1 LRTQQ
6 EVSAMTETE
15 DRSAPALSRRRF
27 GVLAAAA
34 AGAGLGL
41 MGSGPSRRAQAAT
54 RWRLATPYP
63 EGNFQ
68 TLSTQFFAED
78 LARESKGRL
87 TIDVYP
93 NDSLMG
99 FDRIL
104 PAVMGNQ
111 LELGEIQLSWL
122 GPWLAAAEVDSVPFL
137 AGTYEEARKL
147 WAASRPVFQRT
158 LGRLNL
164 VVLKAVPW
172 PPVGLASR
180 MRLAHVGDLAGR
192 RFLVTSPIT
201 RAFAMAVG
209 AQPVELSPAQA
220 PAAFAQGQFDALF
233 VPAVEGLGQVP
244 AGTVY
249 HDVGAW
255 LPKNAVV
262 MANQLYET
270 LASKDQELL
279 VQLAGVAELRGWAAS
294 QQEYDRRAA
303 TLGRLGIAFE
313 QPSADLMQGLRGIG
327 DLLARDWLARAGF
340 DGEDILRAYRS

>member
-1 LRTQQ
+1 
-6 EVSAMTETE
+6 MTE
-15 DRSAPALSRRRF
+15 PARRPPSRLSRRTFFLIPAGAAALR
-27 GVLAAAA
+27 LAPRAAAA
-34 AGAGLGL
+34 I
-41 MGSGPSRRAQAAT
+41 

-87 TIDVYP
+87 AIDVYP
-93 NDSLMG
+93 NDSLMPFG
-99 FDRIL
+99 SIA

-137 AGTYEEARKL
+137 ATGYAEARQL
-147 WAASRPVFQRT
+147 WAASRPVFQR
-158 LGRLNL
+158 LFGRLNL
-164 VVLKAVPW
+164 VLLKAVPW

-180 MRLAHVGDLAGR
+180 QRLAGTGDLAGR
-192 RFLVTSPIT
+192 RFLVTNAIT
-201 RAFAMAVG
+201 RAFAKAVG

-220 PAAFAQGQFDALF
+220 PAAFLAGQVDALF
-233 VPAVEGLGQVP
+233 LPVAEGLGAP
-244 AGTVY
+244 AGGSPGGLVY
-249 HDVGAW
+249 YDLGAW

-262 MANQLYET
+262 MSNALYET

-279 VQLAGVAELRGWAAS
+279 LHLAETAELRGWAAS
-294 QQEYDRRAA
+294 EQEYDRRAA
-303 TLGRLGIAFE
+303 TLSRLGIASE
-313 QPSADLMQGLRGIG
+313 TPSPALLQGLRDIG
-327 DLLARDWLARAGF
+327 DDLARDWLARAGY

>member
-1 LRTQQ
+1 
-6 EVSAMTETE
+6 MTN
-15 DRSAPALSRRRF
+15 PLPPFSRRRF
-27 GVLAAAA
+27 GALVTAAT
-34 AGAGLGL
+34 LG
-41 MGSGPSRRAQAAT
+41 GFARQVGAAT

-78 LARESKGRL
+78 LARESQGRL
-87 TIDVYP
+87 AIDVYP
-93 NDSLMG
+93 NDSLVPFG
-99 FDRIL
+99 SIA

-137 AGTYEEARKL
+137 AADYAQARQL
-147 WAASRPVFQRT
+147 WAASRPIFQR
-158 LGRLNL
+158 LFSRLNL
-164 VVLKAVPW
+164 VLLKAVPW
-172 PPVGLASR
+172 PPVGLATR
-180 MRLAHVGDLAGR
+180 QRLAEVGELAGR

-201 RAFAMAVG
+201 RAFAKAVG

-220 PAAFAQGQFDALF
+220 PAAFLAGRFDALF
-233 VPAVEGLGQVP
+233 VPVAEGLGQGQ
-244 AGTVY
+244 AKGIVY
-249 HDVGAW
+249 YDVGAW

-262 MANQLYET
+262 MSGALYET

-279 VQLAGVAELRGWAAS
+279 LQLAETAEARGWAAC

-303 TLGRLGIAFE
+303 TLSRLGIASE
-313 QPSADLMQGLRGIG
+313 APSPALMQGLRDIG
-327 DLLARDWLARAGF
+327 DELARDWLARAGF